1 MKTISL
7 PLPLA
12 LIQPFDFPRKLGI
25 CERLFAHML
34 AERGICWV
42 QTGAGIPWKLDL
54 SNRTHRWLVYGK
66 YENPY
71 FLNWAKENLPTN
83 GVIVDSGANIGQMLV
98 YLSQYVP
105 QGKVLAFE
113 PGTEQ
118 ANWLEECL
126 DIHKQLP
133 VEVIRYGLGADAIQ
147 KYLQNFGDA
156 SIHGA
161 WAAVSESEG
170 EPIKIVRLAD
180 ELASRGIKIVDLWK
194 LDVQFYEIPAL
205 EGAKDLLES
214 QQIKALWVEL
224 SGENENSLQIREYL
238 ALFGYQ
244 CYSFDR
250 KGKLYRSSDFSKVHD
265 GLFLPGKGGKNG

>member
-1 MKTISL
+1 MKTISV

-54 SNRTHRWLVYGK
+54 SNRTHRWIVYGK
-66 YENPY
+66 YENTF
-71 FLNWAKENLPTN
+71 FLNWARKNLPDN

-98 YLSQYVP
+98 YLAQYIP

-113 PGTEQ
+113 PGLEQ

-126 DIHKQLP
+126 AIHNQLP
-133 VEVIRYGLGADAIQ
+133 VEVIRYGLGADATQ
-147 KYLQNFGDA
+147 KYLQNLGDA

-161 WAAVSESEG
+161 WSEVSETEG
-170 EPIKIVRLAD
+170 EPIKIVRLAE
-180 ELASRGIKIVDLWK
+180 ELAERGIQKVDLWK
-194 LDVQFYEIPAL
+194 LDVQYYEIPAL
-205 EGAKDLLES
+205 EGAKELLEL
-214 QQIKALWVEL
+214 QQVKALWVEL
-224 SGENENSLQIREYL
+224 WDNNSLKIREYL
-238 ALFGYQ
+238 AKFGYQ
-244 CYSFDR
+244 CYLFDSR
-250 KGKLYRSSDFSKVHD
+250 GKLYSPSPSSFPKRID
-265 GLFLPGKGGKNG
+265 GLFLPDNQ